1 MPSLVFLRSRLQNG
15 ILPTMSQDTNP
26 KHGFATDAVHVGTTR
41 NPGDPLGTPIYPV
54 IAWEFENLEHAEYI
68 FKTND
73 GRSYSRIQNPTTEVL
88 EERLTALEG
97 ARGAIATTTG
107 QAATLLTILTLAK
120 AGDHIVATSSL
131 FGGSAGL
138 FNNVFPNMGIT
149 STLVPNDVNAIAAA
163 IKPNT
168 RAVWVEIIGNPAMDV
183 PDLSAIAAI
192 ARAANIPFI
201 VDNTW
206 GAVGYLCRPLE
217 FGASIS
223 VHSLT
228 KWASG
233 QGAVMG
239 GAVLVGND
247 LNLQNNAI
255 FNTPD
260 ASGKSLL
267 ENFGENAFLT
277 RARNLGLL
285 SLGLTLAPQSAWTIN
300 AGLETLEVRVKREC
314 ETALELSRWL
324 ETQAGVA
331 WVSYPGLTN
340 HAWHV
345 NASKYLRNGFGAVFT
360 VGIDGGLEGTKRFY
374 NNLKLIRKA
383 TNLGDVR
390 TLAVHPWTTTHG
402 RLNDA
407 GRAAA
412 GVTPE
417 MIRVSVGLEDVN
429 DLKRDFRQALDLVN

>member
-1 MPSLVFLRSRLQNG
+1 MTEDQKSE
-15 ILPTMSQDTNP
+15 
-26 KHGFATDAVHVGTTR
+26 HGFATNAVHVGTTR
-41 NPGDPLGTPIYPV
+41 KPGDPLGTPIYPV

-88 EERLTALEG
+88 EERLAALEG

-120 AGDHIVATSSL
+120 TGDHIVATSSL

-138 FNNVFPNMGIT
+138 FNNVFPNMGIS
-149 STLVPNDVNAIAAA
+149 STLVPNDVSAIAAA

-168 RAVWVEIIGNPAMDV
+168 RAIWVEIIGNPAMDV
-183 PDLSAIAAI
+183 PDLSAIAEI
-192 ARAANIPFI
+192 AKAANIPFI

-206 GAVGYLCRPLE
+206 GAVGYLCRPLD
-217 FGASIS
+217 FGASLS

-239 GAVLVGND
+239 GAVLVGSNLD
-247 LNLQNNAI
+247 LKNNPI

-260 ASGKSLL
+260 ATGKSLL

-314 ETALELSRWL
+314 ETTLELSRWL
-324 ETQAGVA
+324 ETEAGVA
-331 WVSYPGLTN
+331 WVSYPGLTT
-340 HAWHV
+340 HAWHK
-345 NASKYLRNGFGAVFT
+345 NASKYLQNGFGAVFT
-360 VGIDGGLEGTKRFY
+360 FGIEGGLEGTKRFY
-374 NNLKLIRKA
+374 N
-383 TNLGDVR
+383 
-390 TLAVHPWTTTHG
+390 THG

-417 MIRVSVGLEDVN
+417 MIRVSVGLEDVG
-429 DLKRDFRQALDLVN
+429 DLKRDLRQALDLVTRG